1 MTQIF
6 PQVEYRYFLTD
17 LLSNQI
23 ISEVP
28 FRGVS
33 YARVNRRAGSFSGT
47 IPFIEATKGLDLYEA
62 TMPGRTGLYIMR
74 NNVCVWG
81 GIIWGREYEAQSREL
96 GISASEFM
104 SYYYHRTIWQ
114 TIQYGTEFVGIFSYQ
129 VSNGTALVTTET
141 PHGFRVGQRI
151 AITFTS
157 PLVDGNHIITAVT
170 AADQFEFETTNPDGI
185 GTSTTGACRG
195 LVDSWDVARDLI
207 FRANT
212 DLAGINFA
220 NEAIKPSKEFEFSIT
235 SKERSGNTVTLRGP
249 SEHNMIVGQEIEVVE
264 VGSGF
269 DGIHIISEIV
279 DNNSVRFNQIG
290 SDVPPTSL
298 PGIRELNVVTKEL
311 FDGVATITVDKPHNA
326 SIGQTVFLNGV
337 DAFFTGRLD
346 STFNGR
352 FTITNVPTPT
362 SFSYISGGLLNS
374 GPSPVAGGIAT
385 FGAKIVYADYGSYVA
400 NSDIGVEFENFDKSG
415 FYQATR
421 VIRGFEQRM
430 VGEIL
435 EEYSNTV
442 DGGFEYRID
451 CDYDFDTAQ
460 FTRTFRIIP
469 VYLDE
474 LPPSNEYYEP
484 SDFGADRLVFEY
496 PGNMMSF
503 SVEESAE
510 YAATR
515 FWVVGN
521 IEDLA
526 DSASQPYGGTA
537 DRSLL
542 DNPNGKSWPL
552 LDQVETLD
560 NVEDEE
566 TIFNYSKDYLF
577 EAKPPM
583 GVYDITVNGSL
594 DPQVG
599 TYFPGDW
606 CSLIIDDEFVRS
618 RLASDE
624 EPREDVL
631 VRKIDSYE
639 VSVPDNPVFPEEV
652 KLTLISDWKV
662 DQRGN

>member
-23 ISEVP
+23 IAEVP

-33 YARVNRRAGSFSGT
+33 YERVNRRAGSFSGT
-47 IPFIEATKGLDLYEA
+47 IPFIEATKSLDLYES

-74 NNVCVWG
+74 NGACVWG
-81 GIIWGREYEAQSREL
+81 GIIWGRSYEASSEEL
-96 GISASEFM
+96 QVSGSEFM
-104 SYYYHRTIWQ
+104 SYYYHRQIWQ

-129 VSNGTALVTTET
+129 VSNGTALITTET
-141 PHGFRVGQRI
+141 PHGFAVNSRVR
-151 AITFTS
+151 ITFTS
-157 PLVDGNHIITAVT
+157 PLVDGTHLVT
-170 AADQFEFETTNPDGI
+170 QVPAANQFVFQTTNPDGL

-195 LVDSWDVARDLI
+195 LIDSYDLARDLI

-220 NEAIKPSKEFEFSIT
+220 NEVIKPSKEFEFSII
-235 SKERSGNTVTLRGP
+235 SKERSGNFVTLRGAE
-249 SEHNMIVGQEIEVVE
+249 EHNMIVGQEIEVVE

-269 DGIHIISEIV
+269 DGFHIVSEV
-279 DNNSVRFNQIG
+279 PDQKSVRFELIG
-290 SDVPPTSL
+290 NDVVRQSL
-298 PGIRELNVVTKEL
+298 SGIRELNVVSKQLT
-311 FDGVATITVDKPHNA
+311 DGVATITVDQPHGA
-326 SIGQTVFLNGV
+326 FVGQTVFLGGV

-352 FTITNVPTPT
+352 FTITDIESST

-374 GPSPVAGGIAT
+374 GPEPVAGGIAT
-385 FGAKIVYADYGSYVA
+385 FGSKIVYGDYGSYVA

-415 FYQATR
+415 YYQETR
-421 VIRGFEQRM
+421 VVRGFEQKT
-430 VGEIL
+430 VGQIL

-451 CDYDFDTAQ
+451 CDYDYDTAQ
-460 FTRTFRIIP
+460 FSRTFRIIP
-469 VYLDE
+469 VDLED
-474 LPPSNEYYEP
+474 LPASNKYYEP

-503 SVEESAE
+503 SIEESAE
-510 YAATR
+510 FAATR

-521 IEDLA
+521 IQDLGDA
-526 DSASQPYGGTA
+526 ASQPYGGAA

-542 DNPNGKSWPL
+542 DNKTGKSWPL
-552 LDQVETLD
+552 LDQVEVLD
-560 NVEDEE
+560 SIADEE
-566 TIFNYSKDYLF
+566 TIYNYASDYLF

-583 GVYDITVNGSL
+583 GVYEVKVNGSL
-594 DPQVG
+594 DPVVG
-599 TYFPGDW
+599 SYFPGDW

-618 RLASDE
+618 RLASDQ

-631 VRKIDSYE
+631 VRKIESYS

-652 KLTLISDWKV
+652 SLKLISDWKV